1 MLLGGDAAPVG
12 AWLLPSPSPDLAQ
25 EEAAMVSRISFQK
38 GSEFWRERARG
49 LTTAVAFYSPFQ
61 THQPSL
67 PLRVG
72 RFAGWEACVG
82 E

>member
-1 MLLGGDAAPVG
+1 MASRVG
-12 AWLLPSPSPDLAQ
+12 
-25 EEAAMVSRISFQK
+25 FQK
-38 GSEFWRERARG
+38 GSRFWRERARG

-61 THQPSL
+61 TPQPSL
-67 PLRVG
+67 LLCVG